1 MIETVEELIE
11 VYSLDKEIEEN
22 NPVYKDHAVTVFGI
36 YCLLRNRVLN
46 LPFPKDEVKPTD
58 LSVIENNPTGIKP
71 IEAKLVEDKAI
82 EQPSNM
88 QESANYDSKPTSKVN
103 EVPDLGN
110 INLENETAK
119 IITAINERLNKQIAS
134 INIVQNAYADG
145 NNANTEDE
153 ENSGSNGSSAVNT
166 VNISFAGNDCN
177 QPMLNQP
184 VKKIVENRQP
194 SNNITDKSQEEPE
207 RPMLIKSAEDFNF
220 LCSIIKLI
228 LMLAAI
234 TVIFG
239 LVYWA

>member
-46 LPFPKDEVKPTD
+46 LPFPKDKVKPTD
-58 LSVIENNPTGIKP
+58 LSVIENNPTEIKP
-71 IEAKLVEDKAI
+71 MEEKPVENRAI
-82 EQPSNM
+82 EQPSNK
-88 QESANYDSKPTSKVN
+88 QKSANYDNKHTAKVN
-103 EVPDLGN
+103 EMPNLGN

-145 NNANTEDE
+145 NKANTDDE

-177 QPMLNQP
+177 QPMVNQP
-184 VKKIVENRQP
+184 VKKIVENRQSP
-194 SNNITDKSQEEPE
+194 NNITDKSQEEPE
-207 RPMLIKSAEDFNF
+207 RPMLIKSADDFNL

-228 LMLAAI
+228 CMVAAVVVA
-234 TVIFG
+234 VI
-239 LVYWA
+239 LCSIL